1 MCGWRGCIRGER
13 RRRVR
18 GGGGEVKGEGR
29 ETLLGTFAPDCR
41 HQWQSE
47 KELVEV

>member
-1 MCGWRGCIRGER
+1 MWVEGGHKRRAWGRGG
-13 RRRVR
+13 

-29 ETLLGTFAPDCR
+29 ETLLGTFASDCR

-47 KELVEV
+47 KELVKV

>member
-1 MCGWRGCIRGER
+1 MWVEEGIRGGR
-13 RRRVR
+13 RRR

-29 ETLLGTFAPDCR
+29 ETLFGTFAPDCR

-47 KELVEV
+47 KELVKV